1 MSRRSSGLR
10 SRSLTP
16 AAYVPVSRADVAVAP
31 SRTLR
36 FRCNAGETNA
46 TPGVPIMCLLRRL
59 PRAPTLFV
67 DRGRNFRDNPCL
79 EPSTCR
85 MNPPPIPAGEG
96 EAIAT
101 AELSRRFGDYLA
113 VDRLNLRI
121 RKGIVFGLLGP
132 NGAGKSTII
141 KMLTTLLP
149 PTSGSATVAGFDIV
163 AKSRAVRS
171 RIGYVPQM
179 LSADGALT
187 GRENLR
193 LSVALYGMGSVEARD
208 RMADALAFMGLEE
221 FGDKLVKTYSGGMV
235 RRLELAQAM
244 LHRPAVLFLDEP
256 TIGLD
261 PTARHSV
268 WDRLL
273 ELRDRF
279 GMTILLTTHDMDEA
293 DTLCSELA
301 ILHRGIVAVTGR
313 PDELKASLGP
323 DATLDTVFER
333 YSGGTI
339 QEGGRYID
347 VRQTRST
354 ARRLG

>member
-1 MSRRSSGLR
+1 
-10 SRSLTP
+10 
-16 AAYVPVSRADVAVAP
+16 
-31 SRTLR
+31 
-36 FRCNAGETNA
+36 
-46 TPGVPIMCLLRRL
+46 
-59 PRAPTLFV
+59 
-67 DRGRNFRDNPCL
+67 
-79 EPSTCR
+79 
-85 MNPPPIPAGEG
+85 MNPPSTSEG
-96 EAIAT
+96 DALAIET
-101 AELSRRFGDYLA
+101 AELSRKFGDFLA

-193 LSVALYGMGSVEARD
+193 LSAALYGMDNAEARA
-208 RMADALAFMGLEE
+208 RIAEALAFMGLED
-221 FGDKLVKTYSGGMV
+221 FADKLVKTYSGGMI

-268 WDRLL
+268 WDRLI

-293 DTLCSELA
+293 DALCSELA
-301 ILHRGIVAVTGR
+301 ILHRGQVAVIGS
-313 PDELKASLGP
+313 PEKLKSSLGP
-323 DATLDTVFER
+323 DATLDTVFAH
-333 YSGGTI
+333 YSGGAI
-339 QEGGRYID
+339 QEGGRYTD

-354 ARRLG
+354 AQRLG